1 MGGSGLLRS
10 SPCGSSLDFLR
21 SRKEEI
27 IDRLFLQL
35 MPYATPAI
43 SLLTSIQHNQ
53 TQTHHITNPLLPSYL
68 LCISDVIYVMDDY
81 PSINVLLMM
90 LLPLLTSKQRMPKW
104 QSPTKPI
111 PYNQY
116 VM

>member
-1 MGGSGLLRS
+1 M
-10 SPCGSSLDFLR
+10 
-21 SRKEEI
+21 
-27 IDRLFLQL
+27 
-35 MPYATPAI
+35 
-43 SLLTSIQHNQ
+43 
-53 TQTHHITNPLLPSYL
+53 LPSYL

-104 QSPTKPI
+104 QPTTKPI

>member
-1 MGGSGLLRS
+1 MRLL
-10 SPCGSSLDFLR
+10 LYHYLLLFN
-21 SRKEEI
+21 I
-27 IDRLFLQL
+27 IK
-35 MPYATPAI
+35 PKPITC
-43 SLLTSIQHNQ
+43 
-53 TQTHHITNPLLPSYL
+53 TNPLLPSYL

-104 QSPTKPI
+104 QSPMKPI